1 MIEIKQVKT
10 QDEVN
15 YTFVEK
21 LMHTAFPQEE
31 RRDTVQ
37 QREYSDNNPRF
48 CNNIILENGNSIG
61 MISYWTMGDFYYI
74 EHFAIDPS
82 LRNGGYGKRVLEMI
96 KKQLKG
102 PIVLEV
108 EEPNDEMSTRRI
120 HFYKRLEFT
129 LHKKPYIQPPYR
141 KGDSGLPMLL
151 MTYGDIDIEEPNDE
165 MSTRRI
171 HFYKRLEF
179 TLHKKPYIQPPYRKG
194 DSGLPMLLMTY
205 GDIDMESDFEKV
217 KKTLY
222 KEVYGQEI

>member
-37 QREYSDNNPRF
+37 QREYSDNNLRF

-82 LRNGGYGKRVLEMI
+82 LRNGGYGKRV
-96 KKQLKG
+96 
-102 PIVLEV
+102 EV

-129 LHKKPYIQPPYR
+129 LHKKPYMQPPYR
-141 KGDSGLPMLL
+141 KGD
-151 MTYGDIDIEEPNDE
+151 N
-165 MSTRRI
+165 
-171 HFYKRLEF
+171 
-179 TLHKKPYIQPPYRKG
+179 
-194 DSGLPMLLMTY
+194 GLPMLLMTY

>member
-37 QREYSDNNPRF
+37 QREYSDNNLRF

-108 EEPNDEMSTRRI
+108 EEPNDRNEHT
-120 HFYKRLEFT
+120 
-129 LHKKPYIQPPYR
+129 PYSLLINVWNSLCIKSPYMQT
-141 KGDSGLPMLL
+141 SLP
-151 MTYGDIDIEEPNDE
+151 
-165 MSTRRI
+165 
-171 HFYKRLEF
+171 
-179 TLHKKPYIQPPYRKG
+179 
-194 DSGLPMLLMTY
+194 
-205 GDIDMESDFEKV
+205 
-217 KKTLY
+217 
-222 KEVYGQEI
+222 